1 MSAQTKSGTLS
12 TRAYVSLL
20 TDISKIIANTE
31 LQRQW
36 KDIKHKYM
44 ESEDDE

>member
-1 MSAQTKSGTLS
+1 MSALTKSGTLS
-12 TRAYVSLL
+12 TKVYVWLL
-20 TDISKIIANTE
+20 ADLLEVTANTGI
-31 LQRQW
+31 QRQW

>member
-12 TRAYVSLL
+12 TRAYVSLPK
-20 TDISKIIANTE
+20 DISEITANTK